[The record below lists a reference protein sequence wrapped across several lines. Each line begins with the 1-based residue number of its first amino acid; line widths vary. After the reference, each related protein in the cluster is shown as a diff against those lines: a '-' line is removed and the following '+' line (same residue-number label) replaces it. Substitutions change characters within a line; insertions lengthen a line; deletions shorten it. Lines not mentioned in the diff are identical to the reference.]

1 MWHDHPF
8 SQRNKT
14 PKIAG
19 EVKVGVNGKEWLE
32 KNFKRWGRQYCVCVW
47 GGRGGGRGLAHNI
60 GTIKNPLPT
69 LTRKELFWKK
79 DVLIV

>member
-32 KNFKRWGRQYCVCVW
+32 KNFKRWGRQYCVCVE
-47 GGRGGGRGLAHNI
+47 GGEGGGERVGSQH
-60 GTIKNPLPT
+60 
-69 LTRKELFWKK
+69 R
-79 DVLIV
+79 DY